1 MSSRLKKGDFIF
13 ILEVC
18 LSTFKTD
25 FTSDCAKALSLDY
38 GKKTNVEVGSIWL
51 CHHWAQKVLQNS
63 FHTNIFLFFEKQL
76 HVPVSEFTFIEIAFE
91 ENLN

>member
-38 GKKTNVEVGSIWL
+38 GKK
-51 CHHWAQKVLQNS
+51 QKLKLVPFDFVIIGHRKFCKIVFIQIFFYSSRSSYMYLSQNLLS
-63 FHTNIFLFFEKQL
+63 
-76 HVPVSEFTFIEIAFE
+76 
-91 ENLN
+91 

>member
-18 LSTFKTD
+18 LFTFKTD

-38 GKKTNVEVGSIWL
+38 GKKTKVEVGSI
-51 CHHWAQKVLQNS
+51 
-63 FHTNIFLFFEKQL
+63 
-76 HVPVSEFTFIEIAFE
+76 
-91 ENLN
+91 

>member
-25 FTSDCAKALSLDY
+25 FTSDCTKAQSLDY
-38 GKKTNVEVGSIWL
+38 GKKTKVEVGSI
-51 CHHWAQKVLQNS
+51 
-63 FHTNIFLFFEKQL
+63 
-76 HVPVSEFTFIEIAFE
+76 
-91 ENLN
+91 

>member
-25 FTSDCAKALSLDY
+25 FTSDCAKALSLIDY
-38 GKKTNVEVGSIWL
+38 GKKIKVEVGSI
-51 CHHWAQKVLQNS
+51 
-63 FHTNIFLFFEKQL
+63 
-76 HVPVSEFTFIEIAFE
+76 
-91 ENLN
+91 

>member
-1 MSSRLKKGDFIF
+1 MFGQIICHQVTETIYIKIWPGRENVLQIKEGRFIF

-38 GKKTNVEVGSIWL
+38 GKKTKVEVGSI
-51 CHHWAQKVLQNS
+51 
-63 FHTNIFLFFEKQL
+63 
-76 HVPVSEFTFIEIAFE
+76 
-91 ENLN
+91 